1 MFHWEL
7 RSGLVEE
14 KTARLAAEMRPAGPS
29 RPRRAAGRL
38 LIAAGERLAAECGR
52 PAVPPR
58 AGAPTARLTP
68 NARPPARARAA
79 A

>member
-14 KTARLAAEMRPAGPS
+14 KTARLAADMRRAEPS

-38 LIAAGERLAAECGR
+38 LIAAGERWRPTAALSR
-52 PAVPPR
+52 PAACGSPDPS
-58 AGAPTARLTP
+58 ARHG
-68 NARPPARARAA
+68 
-79 A
+79 